1 MFAGTRSVASA
12 GVQAARAWSEVAAGV
27 RDAVAAADAATIAA
41 TTASKLARGP
51 QPLIATADEEKMSSE
66 ILKRKGNELMSRTS
80 GKKQK
85 MYSFQNTVLNYIY
98 QEYVPMLDLHRE
110 LEVAQRGIDVVSVG
124 LRGLGWRER
133 ALASGAE
140 GGMMNGGTAA
150 VATLKQAS
158 TQAERVFASSR
169 VLYDEAADLRR
180 KVRYQLRRNLAALQ
194 RMGDT
199 ALGAA
204 EEHGKYKHRKNYI

>member
-204 EEHGKYKHRKNYI
+204 EEHGKYKHRKN